1 MILLGII
8 STLAILTGSTIS
20 SSIKCPDFYA
30 GLTEEQAILQK
41 FDSAIKSSEYST
53 IEISCPE
60 GLMRAGYYDV
70 VELLVRDWYI
80 PRKLDVVDNLRAT
93 ANYLKRE
100 MDKKV
105 RISNNFNHK
114 QTIYPVLKWGQNYT
128 HTLIYVKF
136 AHRFDSPGCLDV
148 WGKDLNF
155 TSTGL
160 SFKALGIQ
168 TDLPLEFRLAFRLFR
183 EIVPEESSFKSES
196 VGTMVVHL
204 KKKEEVI
211 WRHLLEEGFEKGP
224 MRIKVWWELADIYK
238 KAMRRYNKLIDEEE
252 ERNDGV
258 RWSKEDTKR
267 HEKKKIKAEQEEKW
281 IEWLSGFQ

>member
-1 MILLGII
+1 MLLQII
-8 STLAILTGSTIS
+8 SAAALLATTLGRTL
-20 SSIKCPDFYA
+20 KCPDFYD
-30 GLTEEQAILQK
+30 GLTEENDILKK
-41 FDSAIKSSEYST
+41 FEDAVSSDEYDT
-53 IEISCPE
+53 IEIGCPE
-60 GLMRAGYYDV
+60 GLMRAGFYDV

-105 RISNNFNHK
+105 RIANNFNHK

-128 HTLIYVKF
+128 HTLMYVKF

-155 TSTGL
+155 TSNSL

-168 TDLPLEFRLAFRLFR
+168 TELPLEFRLAFPLFK

-204 KKKEEVI
+204 KKKEEGI
-211 WRHLLEEGFEKGP
+211 WRHLLEDGFEKGP
-224 MRIKVWWELADIYK
+224 LRIKVWWELADIYK

-252 ERNDGV
+252 DRKDGA
-258 RWSKEDTKR
+258 RWSKDDSKR
-267 HEKKKIKAEQEEKW
+267 YEKKKVKAE
-281 IEWLSGFQ
+281 